1 MMLCWRRR
9 GRFDDYDD
17 YNHHHHR
24 RNKRHATITGFLLFG
39 AFLHFLFVALSLPI
53 IKSIYLLEISSRS
66 SQIETTV
73 ATRLRFGVWGFC
85 ASSAL
90 RGTPTECIGPQLGY
104 TVNPL
109 TIEVVTKDTEVA
121 DVILKG
127 LTILLVLHPVA
138 AGLTFLTLVPVTA
151 SCFVYHKLPWIIS
164 LVLSV
169 PTAIVSTVVFAVDLA
184 LVIVARSKIK
194 DVSAIHISIDF
205 GNGIWMVLVS
215 TLFTWAAMIL
225 LSARV
230 CRCCGFGRMRDQ
242 ERDFRKEEE

>member
-1 MMLCWRRR
+1 MLCWRRR

-17 YNHHHHR
+17 YDHLHHR
-24 RNKRHATITGFLLFG
+24 RNKRHATVTGFLLFG
-39 AFLHFLFVALSLPI
+39 AFLLFLLVALSLPI
-53 IKSIYLLEISSRS
+53 IKSIYLLEISSTT

-90 RGTPTECIGPQLGY
+90 KGTPTECIGPQLGY
-104 TVNPL
+104 TIDPL
-109 TIEVVTKDTEVA
+109 TIEVITKETDLA

-138 AGLTFLTLVPVTA
+138 AGLSLLTLVPVTA
-151 SCFVYHKLPWIIS
+151 SCLVYHKLPWILS

-169 PTAIVSTVVFAVDLA
+169 PNAIVSTIVFAADLA

-194 DVSAIHISIDF
+194 DESAIHVSIDF
-205 GNGIWMVLVS
+205 GNGVWMALVS
-215 TLFTWAAMIL
+215 TIFTWMAMIL

-230 CRCCGFGRMRDQ
+230 CRCFGFGRMRDRERGSKQ
-242 ERDFRKEEE
+242 EE